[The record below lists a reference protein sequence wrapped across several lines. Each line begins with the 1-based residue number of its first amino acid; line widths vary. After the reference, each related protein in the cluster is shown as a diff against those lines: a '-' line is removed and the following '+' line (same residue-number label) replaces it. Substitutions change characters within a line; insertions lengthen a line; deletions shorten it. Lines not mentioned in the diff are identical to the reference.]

1 MSRVL
6 LAFVLAALAGF
17 GFAQER
23 GASRDSSASRGQ
35 SLYLPIYS
43 HLLYGNVGR
52 SGQPARALLSA
63 LVSIRNTDPRNAM
76 RVLSARYYD
85 TQGRF
90 LRDYLAA
97 PAVVPPLGTLELFVE
112 LHDESGGSGAN
123 FLIRW
128 ESDAAINAPLVEAL
142 HANMD
147 SGKAVILTTRAVA
160 IQD

>member
-1 MSRVL
+1 MGDTMKFIL
-6 LAFVLAALAGF
+6 LILALWLGMGGALA
-17 GFAQER
+17 QEAR
-23 GASRDSSASRGQ
+23 PASRGQ

-52 SGQPARALLSA
+52 SGTPSRVLLSA
-63 LVSIRNTDPRNAM
+63 LVSIRNTDSRQPMKVAA
-76 RVLSARYYD
+76 ARYYD

-123 FLIRW
+123 FLVRW
-128 ESDAAINAPLVEAL
+128 ESETVINPPLVEGL

-147 SGKAVILTTRAVA
+147 SGKAVILTTRAVPV
-160 IQD
+160 QE